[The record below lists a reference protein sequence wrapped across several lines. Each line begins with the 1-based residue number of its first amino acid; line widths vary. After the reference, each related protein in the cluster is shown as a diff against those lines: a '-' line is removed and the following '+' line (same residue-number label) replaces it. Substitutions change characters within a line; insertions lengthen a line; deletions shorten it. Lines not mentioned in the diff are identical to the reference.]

1 MSSNTGL
8 QSPTGSSVELVGRDS
23 VRPSRRTVLKG
34 AAAMAA
40 GGAALTF
47 AGARYAAAQDSPP
60 KPQPPTISAAYPFDS
75 KFATVLGSEM
85 HYVEMGEGDPI
96 LFLHGNPT
104 SSYLWR
110 NVIPHVAPMARAIAV
125 DNIGFGRSA
134 KPDLDYTFA
143 DHSRYVD
150 GFIETLGLE
159 NLTLVVH
166 DWGSALGLLHAARH
180 TDNVRGVAFMEAL
193 IPPVFPMK
201 SYADMGPFE
210 PMFRAFRDPVQGPQM
225 IVENNVFIEQ
235 VLPGSVM
242 RTLSDEEMNAYREP
256 FLEPAT
262 RKPILV
268 WPNQV
273 PIEGTPPDTVKV
285 VEEIGQW
292 LMTSQTPKLLQYAS
306 PGAIIPPQVVGFA
319 AQQFPNIETQF
330 VGYGLHFIQE
340 DNPEAIGRGIADWY
354 RRLS

>member
-1 MSSNTGL
+1 LSHIRGF
-8 QSPTGSSVELVGRDS
+8 QDPIDPSVESVGHDPLQ
-23 VRPSRRTVLKG
+23 PSRRTLLKG
-34 AAAMAA
+34 AAAAAA

-47 AGARYAAAQDSPP
+47 AGTRGVVAQESPP
-60 KPQPPTISAAYPFDS
+60 KPQPPAISAAYPFES

-110 NVIPHVAPMARAIAV
+110 NVIPHVSPMGRAIAV
-125 DNIGFGRSA
+125 DNIGFGKSA
-134 KPDLDYTFA
+134 KPDIDYTFV
-143 DHSRYVD
+143 DHSGYVD
-150 GFIETLGLE
+150 GFIETLGLK

-166 DWGSALGLLHAARH
+166 DWGSALGLYHAARH
-180 TDNVRGVAFMEAL
+180 SENVKGVVFMEAL

-210 PMFRAFRDPVQGPQM
+210 PMFRAFRDPIQGPQM
-225 IVENNVFIEQ
+225 IVENNFFIEQ
-235 VLPGSVM
+235 MLPSSVM
-242 RTLSDEEMNAYREP
+242 RTLSAEEMTAYREP
-256 FLEPAT
+256 FLDPVT

-273 PIEGTPPDTVKV
+273 PIEGTPADTVKV

-292 LMTSQTPKLLQYAS
+292 LMTSRTPKLLQYAS
-306 PGAIIPPQVVGFA
+306 PGAIIPPPVAGFA
-319 AQQFPNIETQF
+319 AQNFPNIETQF

-354 RRLS
+354 RRLA